1 MDVSAHQRVAS
12 TKRFIENED
21 IPLLAI
27 DGIVGGDMKLRPKP
41 SRDGVEFL
49 LEKWQCRDPR
59 QAMIV
64 GDHPMDMEV
73 GKGLGW
79 RVGVYGTG
87 LSTAE
92 SLVAAGAT
100 DLIIDVSKLIDCVI
114 KRRSD

>member
-1 MDVSAHQRVAS
+1 MLNAIDRPRSIVSSQVAS

-73 GKGLGW
+73 DVICYRLSLPSSCCWCSGW
-79 RVGVYGTG
+79 
-87 LSTAE
+87 
-92 SLVAAGAT
+92 
-100 DLIIDVSKLIDCVI
+100 
-114 KRRSD
+114 

>member
-1 MDVSAHQRVAS
+1 MSYV
-12 TKRFIENED
+12 
-21 IPLLAI
+21 I
-27 DGIVGGDMKLRPKP
+27 DYHYHHHVVG
-41 SRDGVEFL
+41 V
-49 LEKWQCRDPR
+49 Q
-59 QAMIV
+59 
-64 GDHPMDMEV
+64 V